1 MESRA
6 PEPVSPL
13 FGTPDELSVLDEN
26 TLQDPS
32 GLFRLPLL
40 PRGHRLQ
47 LRVLTG
53 REKGRCIPLS
63 CGTVTLGRD
72 PRCDVILENHGVSR
86 RHCELRVHDDHTVEL
101 RDLGSTNGTRLS
113 GAPVADRF
121 VPMADGAQLQLTR
134 ELVLE
139 LGTASAA
146 STRLFAD
153 LYEKAVRDPLT
164 GLYNKRVLL
173 ERLDEELA
181 MAQRSARP
189 LSLLVID
196 IDHFKGINDR
206 WGHATGDE
214 VLQGVG
220 AVLAEALRIE
230 DLAARYG
237 GEEFV
242 VLLRDTTEALARRV
256 GERMREAIGELR
268 FPVGSE
274 TVRVTASVG
283 LATSAEPGIR
293 GAGALFERADQRL
306 YAAKRGGRDRLVG
319 PQAA

>member
-1 MESRA
+1 MESTV

-13 FGTPDELSVLDEN
+13 FSAPGDLPALDEN

-32 GLFRLPLL
+32 GMFRLPLL
-40 PRGHRLQ
+40 PRGHRIQ

-53 REKGRCIPLS
+53 REQGRCIPLGP
-63 CGTVTLGRD
+63 GTVVLGRD

-101 RDLGSTNGTRLS
+101 RDLGSTNGTRLA
-113 GAPVADRF
+113 GAQVGEQF
-121 VPMADGAQLQLTR
+121 VPIPDGAQLQLTR
-134 ELVLE
+134 ELILE

-164 GLYNKRVLL
+164 GLYNKRVLG
-173 ERLDEELA
+173 ERLAEELA
-181 MAQRSARP
+181 LARRSGRP

-206 WGHATGDE
+206 WGHATGDQ

-220 AVLAEALRIE
+220 GVLAEALRIE

-242 VLLRDTTEALARRV
+242 VLLRDTPEGLARRV
-256 GERMREAIGELR
+256 GERMREAIAGLR
-268 FPVGSE
+268 FPVGAE
-274 TVRVTASVG
+274 TVAVTASMG
-283 LATSAEPGIR
+283 LATTAEPGIR
-293 GAGALFERADQRL
+293 GAEDLFQRADQRL